1 MLSAMPDNNQKIS
14 PDVIG
19 LPPGQL
25 PTKPDRIDEEF
36 RADLAQHQVE
46 HLKENNLNLQSTRK
60 LRQSVAGAVYWFMVA
75 WSAAVL
81 ALLILAGFKLFGFDL
96 PPAVLAALIGSTTAS
111 VIGMVAFL
119 VKGLFPS
126 SNN

>member
-1 MLSAMPDNNQKIS
+1 MPDSTKLS
-14 PDVIG
+14 PQDIG

-25 PTKPDRIDEEF
+25 PTKPDHLDEEF
-36 RADLAQHQVE
+36 RADLAQHQIA

-60 LRQSVAGAVYWFMVA
+60 LRQSVARAVYWFMVA
-75 WSAAVL
+75 WSLAVL
-81 ALLILAGFKLFGFDL
+81 VLLLFAGFKVMGFDL
-96 PPAVLAALIGSTTAS
+96 PPAILAALIGSTTAS

-126 SNN
+126 ASN